1 MSNDL
6 SNNGSHLNRL
16 EPLQDKSE
24 QEVMA
29 VISTGNEIWGRLYDM
44 FRNRIPID
52 DIEISTVKTLLEA
65 VGV

>member
-6 SNNGSHLNRL
+6 PNNGSHLNWL

-44 FRNRIPID
+44 FRNRMPID
-52 DIEISTVKTLLEA
+52 GIEPSSVKSLLEA